1 MRERGV
7 SISNDYL
14 KLFDNLTKDA
24 LTKDEIKIFKD
35 KRTAEKE
42 YNKASLENDYA
53 KKIQYL
59 NNAIQLDNTKYEYY
73 SLLAYCYRVQKDYQ
87 KALEIYNIALTLNT
101 QSSTLFNSVA
111 FLYIDMNEDDKAL
124 QEFNKSIVN
133 SNDITAFLSKAM
145 IYKRQK
151 KYVEAMEIYNYVIN
165 LLPDSDSALNNR
177 ADLLRI
183 LGNSKEAYIDVYKA
197 IEINPDSSVYFGT
210 LAEIYALEG
219 KLEEFYLNLVIALS
233 KGLDAKTMKTANDVY
248 MKFIK
253 EEKFI
258 NLMKKYKIE
267 IDEFSQ
273 EEPTS

>member
-1 MRERGV
+1 MQ
-7 SISNDYL
+7 S
-14 KLFDNLTKDA
+14 
-24 LTKDEIKIFKD
+24 
-35 KRTAEKE
+35 
-42 YNKASLENDYA
+42 SLI
-53 KKIQYL
+53 IQ
-59 NNAIQLDNTKYEYY
+59 NTKYY

-210 LAEIYALEG
+210 LAEIYVEG

-248 MKFIK
+248 TKFIK